1 MGIFKVDPERVNK
14 EKKYALG
21 EEKTLI
27 FPPAYLILIMSQIIL
42 LPGNFC
48 ESCLYSWNCR
58 KDTEY
63 NGRQNER
70 EMGVLND

>member
-48 ESCLYSWNCR
+48 ESCLYSW
-58 KDTEY
+58 TQY
-63 NGRQNER
+63 NGRQSER

>member
-1 MGIFKVDPERVNK
+1 MRIFKVDPERVNK
-14 EKKYALG
+14 EKYALG
-21 EEKTLI
+21 EERTHI
-27 FPPAYLILIMSQIIL
+27 FAPVNLILIVGQIIL

-48 ESCLYSWNCR
+48 ERSLYCLNYR

-70 EMGVLND
+70 EMGVLNE